1 MPTDTNRPRGPSRAP
16 LEARRTPVDGKKK
29 EEMLA
34 VLIRNPKAYD
44 VVADMFKV
52 KDCIRALGGP
62 LGLVWKLVRH
72 FRNTYAELPG
82 KVQLESEIHNAL
94 AGNESLLAEEE
105 KAEVDEFLTFAF
117 DDREHGRN
125 IATSGTHL
133 RVAVATCKE
142 VLEELVT
149 ADLQD
154 NLTKEGTLPADVTAL
169 LDVGRSRLDQVRSLT
184 DVDVTLAFPE
194 GWDQRP
200 DAALTST
207 GCATLDAFMGG
218 GWRAGECL
226 LFMAPYG
233 SCKCLGKGTPILM
246 FDGTVKLVEDVKVG
260 DMLMGPDSLPRA
272 VVSLAR
278 GREQM
283 YRVVPDKG
291 DAYVVNESH
300 ILSLKRSPRYAGDTH
315 KIVNIAV
322 RDYVGRGSY
331 FKNQHMGWR
340 TGVEFPPRPVP
351 VDPYF
356 LGLWLGDGHAGT
368 PRVTTADPEIVDYLA
383 AFADTHGLRCRYVA
397 PTGKAATYAIVGGM
411 TGGEFNSN
419 PVTAGLRTAGV
430 LDDKHVPE
438 LFKANAREVRL
449 QVLAG
454 LLDSDGSLGNN
465 CYQYVSAR
473 EVLADDVLYL
483 ARSLG
488 LAAYKSERTTTAVTD
503 GPAFRSFYVTISGHT
518 DEIPCKI
525 ARKQATPRRQ
535 KKDPCVTGIRV
546 LPVGVGD
553 FYGFEIAGPDGCETP
568 HLFLL
573 GDFTVTHNTTLAC
586 HATAELIVQCAAQA
600 AAGQVRTNKKGEPM
614 TPVVVLVFTES
625 DATEYRNRLMAHLA
639 TVPWKRLAGMTSLA
653 DLSTGTPGATDAT
666 EYELSRFADAIKGDR
681 KHKRWVPE
689 QTRVRNA
696 VTIANRHLVLVDC
709 TESEDNPHKIGV
721 GGMSEV
727 ANVVTGLFRKRP
739 NTYPIAIWIDHLS
752 GLIDRVTTGG
762 EGAELDEGQVRRLLT
777 NMPRVAIERM
787 GKPLRCPVG
796 VFHQFAGAVQNKGV
810 TAKYHHSDAEGSKSI
825 GKYANFA
832 VVCGKVDA
840 NLMCQFDVTKHRRE
854 PPTATRIVRIDGDFS
869 RLVDCTD
876 THGVETGRGVIMTRE
891 ELRVSSGIHRGG
903 AVDVNEA
910 FQL

>member
-52 KDCIRALGGP
+52 KDCIRSLGGP

-82 KVQLESEIHNAL
+82 KVQIESEIHNAL

-105 KAEVDEFLTFAF
+105 KTEVDEFLTFAF
-117 DDREHGRN
+117 NDLEHGRN

-233 SCKCLGKGTPILM
+233 SCK
-246 FDGTVKLVEDVKVG
+246 
-260 DMLMGPDSLPRA
+260 
-272 VVSLAR
+272 
-278 GREQM
+278 
-283 YRVVPDKG
+283 
-291 DAYVVNESH
+291 
-300 ILSLKRSPRYAGDTH
+300 
-315 KIVNIAV
+315 
-322 RDYVGRGSY
+322 
-331 FKNQHMGWR
+331 
-340 TGVEFPPRPVP
+340 
-351 VDPYF
+351 
-356 LGLWLGDGHAGT
+356 
-368 PRVTTADPEIVDYLA
+368 
-383 AFADTHGLRCRYVA
+383 
-397 PTGKAATYAIVGGM
+397 
-411 TGGEFNSN
+411 
-419 PVTAGLRTAGV
+419 
-430 LDDKHVPE
+430 
-438 LFKANAREVRL
+438 
-449 QVLAG
+449 
-454 LLDSDGSLGNN
+454 
-465 CYQYVSAR
+465 
-473 EVLADDVLYL
+473 
-483 ARSLG
+483 
-488 LAAYKSERTTTAVTD
+488 
-503 GPAFRSFYVTISGHT
+503 
-518 DEIPCKI
+518 
-525 ARKQATPRRQ
+525 
-535 KKDPCVTGIRV
+535 
-546 LPVGVGD
+546 
-553 FYGFEIAGPDGCETP
+553 
-568 HLFLL
+568 
-573 GDFTVTHNTTLAC
+573 TTLAC